1 MIKGTDC
8 VAFETKV
15 LLIALS
21 KIVQK
26 ASSPE
31 EIYETLKEMA
41 SVEGIELEPFVG
53 EDGKD
58 STANTRKG

>member
-1 MIKGTDC
+1 

-26 ASSPE
+26 ASDRE
-31 EIYETLKEMA
+31 EIYKTLEKMA
-41 SVEGIELEPFVG
+41 SVEGVELEPFVG

-58 STANTRKG
+58 SKA